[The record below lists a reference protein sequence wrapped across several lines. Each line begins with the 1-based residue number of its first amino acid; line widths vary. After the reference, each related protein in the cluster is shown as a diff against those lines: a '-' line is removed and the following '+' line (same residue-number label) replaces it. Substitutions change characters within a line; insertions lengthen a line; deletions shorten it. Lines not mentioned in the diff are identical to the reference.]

1 MSSLAIREVRE
12 NIINYLNKISLP
24 MEAKRLVVKEILGQ
38 LESASEQEI
47 IAQIKARDSAKKVEE
62 AQETHEEEEEGE
74 ADD

>member
-1 MSSLAIREVRE
+1 MSSLSIREARE

-47 IAQIKARDSAKKVEE
+47 IMEIKARDATK
-62 AQETHEEEEEGE
+62 AEEEKKEAE
-74 ADD
+74 ADG

>member
-47 IAQIKARDSAKKVEE
+47 LLQLKEREKVKKEE
-62 AQETHEEEEEGE
+62 KEEEEEEGE

>member
-1 MSSLAIREVRE
+1 MSSLAIREARE
-12 NIINYLNKISLP
+12 NIINYLNKLSLP

-47 IAQIKARDSAKKVEE
+47 IMEIKARDAAKK
-62 AQETHEEEEEGE
+62 AEEEKAEVK

>member
-62 AQETHEEEEEGE
+62 AQETQEEEEEGE